1 MSLRLSNAFV
11 LLAVPSIILIATPFR
26 VSPVSLNEHMG
37 EDAAFLPGMGEQVRQ
52 ARDYGHPASTLSA
65 VPLLQAALR

>member
-1 MSLRLSNAFV
+1 MSLCLPNAFV

-26 VSPVSLNEHMG
+26 VSAVSLNEHMG
-37 EDAAFLPGMGEQVRQ
+37 EDAAFLPGMGGQ

-65 VPLLQAALR
+65 VPFLQAALR